1 MFLNS
6 AECELNF
13 FLFVFVFRGRDGGRG
28 SEIPNQTMR
37 STGVFSTMKLMVTA
51 QNLLKLIAANFTKI

>member
-13 FLFVFVFRGRDGGRG
+13 FLFVFRGRDGGRG
-28 SEIPNQTMR
+28 SEIPKQTMR